1 MEFLTAGEIRDAARK
16 AAAAA
21 DADDGFSVA
30 RGRFRGPLRAA
41 DHAVASGR
49 LPGPCRSVHL
59 HSVCA
64 GCGAGLPGAM
74 AAKSVPVRAD
84 SGHYI
89 LFPRAVGRGRAAHPE
104 RTSEIEILRSRHGSR
119 NVVRPRGEFPPVPG
133 ADSGGVRQDG
143 GHRQFRGAGRHAAR
157 EQAAKTDARYRG
169 FKNRTQ
175 ALRSWRSGTGMI
187 MPDQEKE
194 KTATAITPTETP
206 AAPPPAAPAKPA
218 AVTEEASSPYF
229 FWQPLVGVCPRE
241 ITGSLIV
248 IEGMDGSGRSTQ
260 IALLQEWLESEGFAV
275 QTSGFRP
282 SNLVG
287 RDIDGLLAKN
297 AVTRLTLALMYATD
311 FFDQV
316 EHRILPALRSGTIV
330 LADRFI
336 FTLIARGVVRGINRD
351 YISGLYAMALR
362 PHLTFWLNVRPETAF
377 AREFKKA
384 QAISYWEAGR
394 DMSPSPHLYW
404 AFIRY
409 QTMIKRE
416 FEVMAK
422 RHSFLE
428 LDGEASVSAVN
439 KQLRQR
445 IAEQLGIRA
454 TKYTPSSA
462 LAHLWR

>member
-1 MEFLTAGEIRDAARK
+1 M
-16 AAAAA
+16 
-21 DADDGFSVA
+21 S
-30 RGRFRGPLRAA
+30 
-41 DHAVASGR
+41 
-49 LPGPCRSVHL
+49 
-59 HSVCA
+59 
-64 GCGAGLPGAM
+64 
-74 AAKSVPVRAD
+74 
-84 SGHYI
+84 
-89 LFPRAVGRGRAAHPE
+89 
-104 RTSEIEILRSRHGSR
+104 
-119 NVVRPRGEFPPVPG
+119 
-133 ADSGGVRQDG
+133 
-143 GHRQFRGAGRHAAR
+143 
-157 EQAAKTDARYRG
+157 
-169 FKNRTQ
+169 
-175 ALRSWRSGTGMI
+175 
-187 MPDQEKE
+187 DQEKE
-194 KTATAITPTETP
+194 NEKVVAAPTATADATS
-206 AAPPPAAPAKPA
+206 APAPGTATK
-218 AVTEEASSPYF
+218 TTDEEASQYF
-229 FWQPLVGVCPRE
+229 YGEALVGFDPSE
-241 ITGSLIV
+241 ISGSLIV

-275 QTSGFRP
+275 QTSGLRR

-287 RDIDGLLAKN
+287 RDIDELLAKN
-297 AVTRLTLALMYATD
+297 AVTRLTLSLMYATD

-316 EHRILPALRSGTIV
+316 EHRILPALRSGTVV

-394 DMSPSPHLYW
+394 DMSLSHDLYW
-404 AFIRY
+404 SFIRY

-422 RHSFLE
+422 RHNFIE
-428 LDGEASVSAVN
+428 LDGEASVSSVN

-454 TKYTPSSA
+454 TKYTPSAA

>member
-1 MEFLTAGEIRDAARK
+1 
-16 AAAAA
+16 
-21 DADDGFSVA
+21 
-30 RGRFRGPLRAA
+30 
-41 DHAVASGR
+41 
-49 LPGPCRSVHL
+49 
-59 HSVCA
+59 
-64 GCGAGLPGAM
+64 
-74 AAKSVPVRAD
+74 
-84 SGHYI
+84 
-89 LFPRAVGRGRAAHPE
+89 
-104 RTSEIEILRSRHGSR
+104 
-119 NVVRPRGEFPPVPG
+119 
-133 ADSGGVRQDG
+133 
-143 GHRQFRGAGRHAAR
+143 
-157 EQAAKTDARYRG
+157 
-169 FKNRTQ
+169 
-175 ALRSWRSGTGMI
+175 

-194 KTATAITPTETP
+194 KEKPSSAPVQEAPAVP
-206 AAPPPAAPAKPA
+206 AAPTLASTPTKSQPSGDDGAAQFFYG
-218 AVTEEASSPYF
+218 EA
-229 FWQPLVGVCPRE
+229 LVGFDPSE
-241 ITGSLIV
+241 ISGNLIV

-275 QTSGFRP
+275 QTSGLRR

-287 RDIDGLLAKN
+287 RDIDELLAKN

-316 EHRILPALRSGTIV
+316 EHRVLPALRSGTVV

-336 FTLIARGVVRGINRD
+336 FTLVARGVVRGINRD
-351 YISGLYAMALR
+351 YLNGLYAMALR

-394 DMSPSPHLYW
+394 DMSLSHDLYW
-404 AFIRY
+404 SFIRY

-422 RHSFLE
+422 KYSFIE

-445 IAEQLGIRA
+445 IGEQLGIRS
-454 TKYTPSSA
+454 TKYTPSAA

>member
-1 MEFLTAGEIRDAARK
+1 
-16 AAAAA
+16 
-21 DADDGFSVA
+21 
-30 RGRFRGPLRAA
+30 
-41 DHAVASGR
+41 
-49 LPGPCRSVHL
+49 
-59 HSVCA
+59 
-64 GCGAGLPGAM
+64 
-74 AAKSVPVRAD
+74 
-84 SGHYI
+84 
-89 LFPRAVGRGRAAHPE
+89 
-104 RTSEIEILRSRHGSR
+104 
-119 NVVRPRGEFPPVPG
+119 
-133 ADSGGVRQDG
+133 
-143 GHRQFRGAGRHAAR
+143 
-157 EQAAKTDARYRG
+157 
-169 FKNRTQ
+169 
-175 ALRSWRSGTGMI
+175 

-194 KTATAITPTETP
+194 KEKPS
-206 AAPPPAAPAKPA
+206 AAPVQEAPSAPGAPASASTLTKAQAPGEDGA
-218 AVTEEASSPYF
+218 AQYFYGEA
-229 FWQPLVGVCPRE
+229 LVGFDPSE
-241 ITGSLIV
+241 ISGNLIV

-275 QTSGFRP
+275 QTSGLRR

-287 RDIDGLLAKN
+287 RDIDELLAKN

-316 EHRILPALRSGTIV
+316 EHRVLPALRSGTVV

-336 FTLIARGVVRGINRD
+336 FTLVARGVVRGINRD
-351 YISGLYAMALR
+351 YLNGLYAMALR

-394 DMSPSPHLYW
+394 DMSLSHDLYW
-404 AFIRY
+404 SFIRY

-422 RHSFLE
+422 KYSFIE

-445 IAEQLGIRA
+445 IGDQLGIRS
-454 TKYTPSSA
+454 TKYTPSAA